1 MTSAPHVIPERIP
14 AVYADVGNHVLR
26 RLTIPLIH
34 IRLRFAARI
43 DADRLARALRL
54 LADAELVVG
63 ARLVPSFA
71 FPHWRRF
78 TSAELDA
85 YPWVTVLEVRD
96 DAEADA
102 HENGYWIADRDELAN
117 PQIAALILRA
127 PGGDRVV
134 FKMGHVAADAGG
146 SRELVLRVGEI
157 YSALA
162 LDPRHAPPVNT
173 GSRKLR
179 QVYQGLGWRGLL
191 AVLRR
196 YYVEMRASMRPFR
209 SVRLPRAGEGS
220 ETSTYRLL
228 RLDEQ
233 RIEAMRRAGAPMR
246 ATLNDVLVAAALRA
260 LARIVP
266 NAGADEAYRL
276 LGTVDLR
283 RYLPGKR
290 AGAPCNLSSFYWVHL
305 GRDVGATLADT
316 IREVKR
322 QVDHVK
328 ENHIGR
334 PFLLGGYLSTLGS
347 PHGVYSRITRRALV
361 WLWTSGNSPIGLTN
375 MGEFSPAPRFDGIEP
390 IAAEMIVPRGDA
402 LVQVLGVSGYR
413 NTLTISCGFDAGAL
427 APETVEAY
435 LRAIDEEI
443 GEG

>member
-1 MTSAPHVIPERIP
+1 MTASRPAIHDKIP
-14 AVYADVGNHVLR
+14 AYYGDVGNHVLR
-26 RLTIPLIH
+26 RLTMPHIH
-34 IRLRFAARI
+34 IRYRFDARI

-54 LADAELVVG
+54 LADAEPVVG

-71 FPHWRRF
+71 FPYWRRF
-78 TSAELDA
+78 APAELDA
-85 YPWVTVLEVRD
+85 YPWVVTKDARD
-96 DAEADA
+96 EAEADA
-102 HENGYWIADRDELAN
+102 IEHDYWIGDRDELAN
-117 PQIAALILRA
+117 PQISALIVRA
-127 PGGDRVV
+127 PGGDRLVL
-134 FKMGHVAADAGG
+134 KSGHVVVDAGG
-146 SRELVLRVGEI
+146 SRELALRVAEI

-162 LDPRHAPPVNT
+162 LDPRHVPAVNT

-179 QVYQGLGWRGLL
+179 QVYRGIGWRGFL

-196 YYVEMRASMRPFR
+196 YTIEMRASVRPFR
-209 SVRLPRAGEGS
+209 SVRLPRAGDGNGDAA
-220 ETSTYRLL
+220 YRLL
-228 RLDEQ
+228 RLDES
-233 RIEAMRRAGAPMR
+233 RVEAMRRAGAPMR

-260 LARIVP
+260 LAKLVP
-266 NAGADEAYRL
+266 NPAPDAAYRL

-322 QVDHVK
+322 QVDHAK

-347 PHGVYSRITRRALV
+347 PHGVYSRITRKMLV
-361 WLWTSGNSPIGLTN
+361 WLWTSGNSPVALTN
-375 MGEFSPAPRFDGIEP
+375 MGEFAPVPQFDGLAPTE
-390 IAAEMIVPRGDA
+390 AEMMVPRGDA

-413 NTLTISCGFDAGAL
+413 GTLTVSCGFDAGAL

-443 GEG
+443 GDG